1 MNYEIFLKIRLYTI
15 INDLIDR
22 NIFTPL
28 FEQMINNI
36 KESFEKMISEKKF
49 FFNIKSKIEQ
59 AKDNINKLFAI
70 LTGNLNYILIPQLEI
85 SNIIKNLTQFYED
98 RVKLIDNQFDEK
110 RTLQESM
117 KKNYNRSI

>member
-59 AKDNINKLFAI
+59 AKDNINKVFTI
-70 LTGNLNYILIPQLEI
+70 LTGNLNDILIPQLEI